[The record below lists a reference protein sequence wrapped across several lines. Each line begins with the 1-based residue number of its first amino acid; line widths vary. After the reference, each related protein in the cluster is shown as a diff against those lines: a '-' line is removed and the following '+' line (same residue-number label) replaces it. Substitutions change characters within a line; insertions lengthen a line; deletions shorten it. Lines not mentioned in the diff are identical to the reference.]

1 MSLVSGE
8 AVEFDIRFARL
19 GSRTLALLIDIMAQ
33 LGLAFLLWVA
43 FSIVVGIFGSFGAAD
58 QALAFALLTILLALV
73 FIGYPAGLETLTGG
87 RALGSPAGRARGVRE
102 DAAP

>member
-33 LGLAFLLWVA
+33 LGLA
-43 FSIVVGIFGSFGAAD
+43 
-58 QALAFALLTILLALV
+58 
-73 FIGYPAGLETLTGG
+73 
-87 RALGSPAGRARGVRE
+87 
-102 DAAP
+102 